1 MDNKAELR
9 LYGRA
14 LRKSIGLSERSKKS
28 EIICAKLLEIIERMA
43 AKNILAYLAAGSELC
58 LTGLIESLE
67 NCKDKYNV
75 AFPGAMG
82 NGEMKA
88 LKPFAG
94 SDLELSAYGISA
106 PSEERSVI
114 IKPEELD
121 IILVPLLLFDEEKY
135 RLGQGGGYY
144 DRYLPK
150 AGNALKIG
158 VAFELQRY
166 VKVPREPH
174 DVPMDM
180 LVTEEKIRS

>member
-1 MDNKAELR
+1 MENKAELR

-14 LRKSIGLSERSKKS
+14 LRKSLDRSERSKKS
-28 EIICAKLLEIIERMA
+28 ETVCARLLEIIEHRA
-43 AKNILAYLAAGSELC
+43 AKNVFAYLAAGSELC
-58 LTGLIESLE
+58 LSGLIESLE
-67 NCKDKYNV
+67 NCGNKYRI
-75 AFPGAMG
+75 AFPGAME

-88 LKPFAG
+88 LKPFAA
-94 SDLELSAYGISA
+94 SDVELSAHGISA

-121 IILVPLLLFDEEKY
+121 IILVPLLLFDEDKY

-166 VKVPREPH
+166 EKVPREPH

-180 LVTEEKIRS
+180 IVTEKKIRS